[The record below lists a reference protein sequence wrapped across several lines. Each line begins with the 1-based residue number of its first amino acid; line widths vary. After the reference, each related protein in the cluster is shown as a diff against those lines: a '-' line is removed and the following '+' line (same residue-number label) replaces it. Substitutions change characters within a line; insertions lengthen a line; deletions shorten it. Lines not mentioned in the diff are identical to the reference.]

1 MKKILFISLFLI
13 LPQTLVGQS
22 QRELP
27 NEFFMKCEIQ
37 ILNYGKSWLFKVDR
51 KNKTSE
57 VKTPMVNNDFKICKE
72 DEDQIIIKRNC
83 SEVLNEFKF
92 NKWNGSLLFDGPFGN
107 SMSKKPCD
115 ILSIKQK
122 PLYK

>member
-1 MKKILFISLFLI
+1 MKKLLLIIFFLL
-13 LPQTLVGQS
+13 LPQTLFGQS

-27 NEFFMKCEIQ
+27 NVFFMKCEIQ
-37 ILNYGKSWLFKVDR
+37 IFNSGKSWLFKIDR

-72 DEDQIIIKRNC
+72 DEDQIIINRDCTESLDK
-83 SEVLNEFKF
+83 FIF
-92 NKWNGSLLFDGPFGN
+92 NKWNGSLIFIGSLED
-107 SMSKKPCD
+107 SMSKKPCE
-115 ILSIKQK
+115 ILSINHK

>member
-1 MKKILFISLFLI
+1 MKKILLISLFLI
-13 LPQTLVGQS
+13 LPQTLVGES

-27 NEFFMKCEIQ
+27 NVFFMKCEIQ
-37 ILNYGKSWLFKVDR
+37 ILNYGKSWLFKIDR

-72 DEDQIIIKRNC
+72 DEDQIIINRDC
-83 SEVLNEFKF
+83 SEGLNQFKF
-92 NKWNGSLLFDGPFGN
+92 NKWNGNLIFVGSFGD
-107 SMSKKPCD
+107 SMSKKPCE
-115 ILSIKQK
+115 ILNVQQK